1 MTKQELLIG
10 KHPDNSHPYGKWLA
24 ANDLPDSYMK
34 CHRELTEI
42 TAVDDEL
49 IEWMAK
55 KIINHHYTQ
64 FRISRL
70 KEKYK
75 SLGFAK
81 YAEQHRKLPITD
93 KVKKGNATEI
103 LLTDYIQASQK
114 KEFIKGTLNSDR
126 INWLQIHGM
135 KDTETIREICSHFEI
150 DFLVLQDIL
159 NADHPTKIEEHD
171 KYIVLILKIFYPNEH
186 KEEDELDE
194 LLQQQVCLIL
204 GNNYV
209 LTFLEKE
216 TDFFDDVSS
225 ALRND
230 VLKIR
235 SRQTDYLLSVLL
247 NSIMGNYISTISSID
262 DALED
267 LEEELLTITSGDD
280 IGIQI
285 QALRRQYMLMKKSIL
300 PLKEQY
306 IKLLRAEN
314 LLIHKVNRAFF
325 NDVNDHLQFV
335 LQTIE
340 ICRET
345 LSSLVDLYISNND
358 LRMNDIMK
366 RLTIVSTIFIPL
378 TFLVGVWG
386 MNYKWMPEL
395 EWQYGYLFAW
405 IVMAIIGIIVYLY
418 FRKKK
423 WY

>member
-1 MTKQELLIG
+1 MKNNLLSEKLIYTGDSQTPTHLHLCTYNVTEMQEKSGDTFPSVKDTL
-10 KHPDNSHPYGKWLA
+10 DNA
-24 ANDLPDSYMK
+24 
-34 CHRELTEI
+34 
-42 TAVDDEL
+42 
-49 IEWMAK
+49 
-55 KIINHHYTQ
+55 
-64 FRISRL
+64 
-70 KEKYK
+70 
-75 SLGFAK
+75 
-81 YAEQHRKLPITD
+81 
-93 KVKKGNATEI
+93 
-103 LLTDYIQASQK
+103 
-114 KEFIKGTLNSDR
+114 R
-126 INWLQIHGM
+126 INWLQVHGL
-135 KDTETIREICSHFEI
+135 KNTEAIREICTHFEI

-159 NADHPTKIEEHD
+159 NSNHPTKIEEHD
-171 KYIVLILKIFYPNEH
+171 RYIVLIMKIFVPNTH
-186 KEEDELDE
+186 KESELDE
-194 LLQQQVCLIL
+194 LLQQQVCIIL
-204 GNNYV
+204 GSNYV

-216 TDFFDDVSS
+216 TDFFDDVNS

-247 NSIMGNYISTISSID
+247 NSVMANYISTISSID

-267 LEEELLTITSGDD
+267 LEEELLTITDGND
-280 IGIQI
+280 IGVQI

-306 IKLLRAEN
+306 VKLLRAEN

-358 LRMNDIMK
+358 LRMNNIMK

-378 TFLVGVWG
+378 TFLAGVWG
-386 MNYKWMPEL
+386 MNFKWMPEL
-395 EWQYGYLFAW
+395 DWRYGYLSAW
-405 IVMAIIGIIVYLY
+405 LVMVITGIIVYLF
-418 FRKKK
+418 FRKKN

>member
-1 MTKQELLIG
+1 MKNNLLSEKLIYTGDSQTPTHLHLCTYNVTEMQEKSGDTFQSVKDTL
-10 KHPDNSHPYGKWLA
+10 DN
-24 ANDLPDSYMK
+24 
-34 CHRELTEI
+34 T
-42 TAVDDEL
+42 
-49 IEWMAK
+49 
-55 KIINHHYTQ
+55 
-64 FRISRL
+64 
-70 KEKYK
+70 
-75 SLGFAK
+75 
-81 YAEQHRKLPITD
+81 
-93 KVKKGNATEI
+93 
-103 LLTDYIQASQK
+103 
-114 KEFIKGTLNSDR
+114 R
-126 INWLQIHGM
+126 INWLQVHGL
-135 KDTETIREICSHFEI
+135 KNTETIREICTHFEI

-159 NADHPTKIEEHD
+159 NSDHPTKIEEHD
-171 KYIVLILKIFYPNEH
+171 RYIVLIMKLFIPNTH
-186 KEEDELDE
+186 KENELDE
-194 LLQQQVCLIL
+194 LLQQQVCIIL
-204 GNNYV
+204 GSNYV

-216 TDFFDDVSS
+216 TDFFDDVSA

-247 NSIMGNYISTISSID
+247 NSVMANYISTISSID

-267 LEEELLTITSGDD
+267 LEEELLTITDGND
-280 IGIQI
+280 IGVQI

-306 IKLLRAEN
+306 VKLLRAEN

-358 LRMNDIMK
+358 LRMNNIMK

-378 TFLVGVWG
+378 TFLAGVWG
-386 MNYKWMPEL
+386 MNFKWMPEL
-395 EWQYGYLFAW
+395 DWRYGYLSAW
-405 IVMAIIGIIVYLY
+405 LVMIITGIIVYLF
-418 FRKKK
+418 FRKKN

>member
-1 MTKQELLIG
+1 MKNNLLSEKLIYTGESQTPTHLHLCTYNLNEMQESSRTNF
-10 KHPDNSHPYGKWLA
+10 HEVSNS
-24 ANDLPDSYMK
+24 
-34 CHRELTEI
+34 
-42 TAVDDEL
+42 
-49 IEWMAK
+49 
-55 KIINHHYTQ
+55 
-64 FRISRL
+64 
-70 KEKYK
+70 
-75 SLGFAK
+75 
-81 YAEQHRKLPITD
+81 
-93 KVKKGNATEI
+93 
-103 LLTDYIQASQK
+103 
-114 KEFIKGTLNSDR
+114 LNNER
-126 INWLQIHGM
+126 INWLQVHGL
-135 KDTETIREICSHFEI
+135 KDTETIREICEHFEI

-171 KYIVLILKIFYPNEH
+171 KYIVLILKLFHPAKKENEN
-186 KEEDELDE
+186 DLDE
-194 LLQQQVCLIL
+194 LEQQQVCIIL
-204 GNNYV
+204 GANYV
-209 LTFLEKE
+209 LTFLERE
-216 TDFFDDVSS
+216 TNFFDDVSI

-235 SRQTDYLLSVLL
+235 SRQSDYLLSVLL
-247 NSIMGNYISTISSID
+247 NSVIGNYTSMVSDID

-267 LEEELLTITSGDD
+267 LEEELLRISDGDD

-285 QALRRQYMLMKKSIL
+285 QSLRRQYMLMKKSIF

-306 IKLLRAEN
+306 IRLLRGDST
-314 LLIHKVNRAFF
+314 LMHKANRAFF

-386 MNYKWMPEL
+386 MNFKMMPEL
-395 EWQYGYLFAW
+395 DWRYGYCFAW
-405 IVMAIIGIIVYLY
+405 ALMIIIGIMVYAF

>member
-1 MTKQELLIG
+1 MKNNLLSEKLIYTG
-10 KHPDNSHPYGKWLA
+10 
-24 ANDLPDSYMK
+24 DSQTPTHLHLCTY
-34 CHRELTEI
+34 
-42 TAVDDEL
+42 
-49 IEWMAK
+49 
-55 KIINHHYTQ
+55 
-64 FRISRL
+64 
-70 KEKYK
+70 
-75 SLGFAK
+75 
-81 YAEQHRKLPITD
+81 
-93 KVKKGNATEI
+93 NATEMQEKSGD
-103 LLTDYIQASQK
+103 TFPSVKD
-114 KEFIKGTLNSDR
+114 TLDNAR
-126 INWLQIHGM
+126 INWLQVHGL
-135 KDTETIREICSHFEI
+135 KNTEAIREICTHFEI

-159 NADHPTKIEEHD
+159 NSNHPTKIEEHD
-171 KYIVLILKIFYPNEH
+171 RYIVLIMKIFIPNTH
-186 KEEDELDE
+186 KESELDE
-194 LLQQQVCLIL
+194 LLQQQVCIIL
-204 GNNYV
+204 GSNYV

-216 TDFFDDVSS
+216 TDFFDDVNS

-247 NSIMGNYISTISSID
+247 NSVMANYISTISSID

-267 LEEELLTITSGDD
+267 LEEELLTITDEND
-280 IGIQI
+280 IGVQI

-306 IKLLRAEN
+306 VKLLRAEN

-358 LRMNDIMK
+358 LRMNNIMK

-378 TFLVGVWG
+378 TFLAGVWG
-386 MNYKWMPEL
+386 MNFKWMPEL
-395 EWQYGYLFAW
+395 DWRYGYLSAW
-405 IVMAIIGIIVYLY
+405 LVMVITGIIVYLF
-418 FRKKK
+418 FRKKN

>member
-1 MTKQELLIG
+1 MKNNLLSEKLIYTGDSLTPTHIHLCTYNTTEMQENSGDTFQSVKDTL
-10 KHPDNSHPYGKWLA
+10 DNA
-24 ANDLPDSYMK
+24 
-34 CHRELTEI
+34 
-42 TAVDDEL
+42 
-49 IEWMAK
+49 
-55 KIINHHYTQ
+55 
-64 FRISRL
+64 
-70 KEKYK
+70 
-75 SLGFAK
+75 
-81 YAEQHRKLPITD
+81 
-93 KVKKGNATEI
+93 
-103 LLTDYIQASQK
+103 
-114 KEFIKGTLNSDR
+114 R
-126 INWLQIHGM
+126 INWLQVHGL
-135 KDTETIREICSHFEI
+135 KDTETIREVCSHFEI

-171 KYIVLILKIFYPNEH
+171 KYIVLILKLFSPNIH

-194 LLQQQVCLIL
+194 LLQQQVCIIL
-204 GNNYV
+204 GSNYV

-216 TDFFDDVSS
+216 TDFFDDVNA

-247 NSIMGNYISTISSID
+247 NSVMANYISTISAID

-267 LEEELLTITSGDD
+267 LEEKLLTITEGND
-280 IGIQI
+280 IGFQI

-300 PLKEQY
+300 PLKAQY
-306 IKLLRAEN
+306 VKLLRAEN

-358 LRMNDIMK
+358 LRMNNIMK
-366 RLTIVSTIFIPL
+366 RLTVVSTIFIPL
-378 TFLVGVWG
+378 TFLAGVWG

-395 EWQYGYLFAW
+395 DWRYGYLFAW
-405 IVMAIIGIIVYLY
+405 FVMGIIGIIVYL
-418 FRKKK
+418 FFKKK
-423 WY
+423 NWY

>member
-1 MTKQELLIG
+1 MKNNLLSEKLIYTG
-10 KHPDNSHPYGKWLA
+10 
-24 ANDLPDSYMK
+24 DS
-34 CHRELTEI
+34 LTPTHI
-42 TAVDDEL
+42 HLCT
-49 IEWMAK
+49 
-55 KIINHHYTQ
+55 Y
-64 FRISRL
+64 
-70 KEKYK
+70 
-75 SLGFAK
+75 
-81 YAEQHRKLPITD
+81 
-93 KVKKGNATEI
+93 NATEMQESSGD
-103 LLTDYIQASQK
+103 TFQSVKA
-114 KEFIKGTLNSDR
+114 TLDSAR
-126 INWLQIHGM
+126 INWLQVNGL
-135 KDTETIREICSHFEI
+135 KDTETIREICAHF
-150 DFLVLQDIL
+150 
-159 NADHPTKIEEHD
+159 KIEKHD
-171 KYIVLILKIFYPNEH
+171 KYIVLILKLFYPNTQ
-186 KEEDELDE
+186 KEENELDE
-194 LLQQQVCLIL
+194 LLQQQVCVIL
-204 GNNYV
+204 GSNYV
-209 LTFLEKE
+209 LTFLEQE
-216 TDFFDDVSS
+216 TDFFDDINA

-247 NSIMGNYISTISSID
+247 NSIMTNYISTISSID

-267 LEEELLTITSGDD
+267 LEEELLTITDEND

-285 QALRRQYMLMKKSIL
+285 QSLRRQYMLMKKSIL

-306 IKLLRAEN
+306 VKLLRAEN

-395 EWQYGYLFAW
+395 DWRYGYLFAW
-405 IVMAIIGIIVYLY
+405 ILMGVIGIVVYLY

>member
-1 MTKQELLIG
+1 MKNNLLSEKLIYTG
-10 KHPDNSHPYGKWLA
+10 
-24 ANDLPDSYMK
+24 DS
-34 CHRELTEI
+34 LTP
-42 TAVDDEL
+42 THL
-49 IEWMAK
+49 
-55 KIINHHYTQ
+55 HLCTY
-64 FRISRL
+64 
-70 KEKYK
+70 
-75 SLGFAK
+75 
-81 YAEQHRKLPITD
+81 
-93 KVKKGNATEI
+93 NATEMQESAND
-103 LLTDYIQASQK
+103 TFQA
-114 KEFIKGTLNSDR
+114 IKGTLNSDR

-267 LEEELLTITSGDD
+267 LEEELLTITNNND
-280 IGIQI
+280 IGVQIQI
-285 QALRRQYMLMKKSIL
+285 RRRQYMAMKKAIM

-306 IKLLRAEN
+306 IKLLRADN
-314 LLIHKVNRAFF
+314 NLIHKINRAYF

-335 LQTIE
+335 LQTID

-345 LSSLVDLYISNND
+345 LSALVDLYISNND
-358 LRMNDIMK
+358 LRMNNIMK
-366 RLTIVSTIFIPL
+366 RLTIVSTVFIPL
-378 TFLVGVWG
+378 TFIAGVWG
-386 MNYKWMPEL
+386 MNFKAMPEL
-395 EWQYGYLFAW
+395 SWEYGYFYAW
-405 IVMAIIGIIVYLY
+405 AVMAIIAITVYL
-418 FRKKK
+418 FFKKKK

>member
-1 MTKQELLIG
+1 MKNNLLSEKLIYTGDSQTPTHLHLCTYNVTEMQEKSGDTFQSVKDTL
-10 KHPDNSHPYGKWLA
+10 DN
-24 ANDLPDSYMK
+24 
-34 CHRELTEI
+34 T
-42 TAVDDEL
+42 
-49 IEWMAK
+49 
-55 KIINHHYTQ
+55 
-64 FRISRL
+64 
-70 KEKYK
+70 
-75 SLGFAK
+75 
-81 YAEQHRKLPITD
+81 
-93 KVKKGNATEI
+93 
-103 LLTDYIQASQK
+103 
-114 KEFIKGTLNSDR
+114 R
-126 INWLQIHGM
+126 INWLQVHGL
-135 KDTETIREICSHFEI
+135 KNTETIREICTHFEI

-159 NADHPTKIEEHD
+159 NSDHPTKIEEHD
-171 KYIVLILKIFYPNEH
+171 RYIVLIMKLFIPNTH
-186 KEEDELDE
+186 KENELDE
-194 LLQQQVCLIL
+194 LLQQQVCIIL
-204 GNNYV
+204 GSNYV

-216 TDFFDDVSS
+216 TDFFDDVNA

-247 NSIMGNYISTISSID
+247 NSVMANYISTISSID

-267 LEEELLTITSGDD
+267 LEEELLTITDGND
-280 IGIQI
+280 IGVQI

-306 IKLLRAEN
+306 VKLLRAEN

-358 LRMNDIMK
+358 LRMNNIMK

-378 TFLVGVWG
+378 TFLAGVWG
-386 MNYKWMPEL
+386 MNFKWMPEL
-395 EWQYGYLFAW
+395 DWRYGYLSAW
-405 IVMAIIGIIVYLY
+405 LVMVITGIIVYLF
-418 FRKKK
+418 FRKKN